1 VARTQALR
9 HRRDFDRVMAEG
21 ARAAA
26 GPLQVYAAAS
36 EVTRLGLAVGVRPA
50 GAVVRNRVRRRLRAA
65 FEHCTTARPVDV
77 VVRADGRV
85 TGMDFQELVRML
97 CGCLERA
104 ERGASR

>member
-1 VARTQALR
+1 MAPTHPLR
-9 HRRDFDRVMAEG
+9 QRRDFDRVMAQG

-26 GPLQVYAAAS
+26 GPLQVFAAPS
-36 EVTRLGLAVGVRPA
+36 PETRLGLAVTVRPA

-65 FEHCTTARPVDV
+65 FERCPTAAPIDV

-85 TGMDFQELVRML
+85 ARMDFQELVRIL

-104 ERGASR
+104 EREAVR

>member
-1 VARTQALR
+1 MARTHPLR
-9 HRRDFDRVMAEG
+9 HRRDFDRVIAEG

-26 GPLQVYAAAS
+26 GPLQVYAAPS
-36 EVTRLGLAVGVRPA
+36 HETRLGLAVTARPA

-65 FEHCTTARPVDV
+65 FERCPSAAPIDV

-85 TGMDFQELVRML
+85 ARLDFQELVNML

-104 ERGASR
+104 EREAVR